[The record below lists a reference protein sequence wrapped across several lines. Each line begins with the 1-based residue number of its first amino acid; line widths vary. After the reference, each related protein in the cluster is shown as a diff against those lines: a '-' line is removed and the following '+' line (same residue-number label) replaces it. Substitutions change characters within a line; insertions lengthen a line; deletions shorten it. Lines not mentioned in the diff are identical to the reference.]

1 MQAGRMYGN
10 RQVDGAFGDGRAKL
24 LLAGCAETFS
34 GSGRNS
40 NVLSGALMETKSPD
54 GKITRL
60 SVTDLESWQ
69 HWHRNP
75 VKGSGDNLI
84 IKAEITF

>member
-1 MQAGRMYGN
+1 MGTGRFMVFLGMAGL
-10 RQVDGAFGDGRAKL
+10 L
-24 LLAGCAETFS
+24 LLAGCAETFT
-34 GSGRNS
+34 GGGRS
-40 NVLSGALMETKSPD
+40 SPVLSGALMETKSPE

-60 SVTDLESWQ
+60 SVTELASWQ